1 MLTKW
6 GKTLNPDNLLA
17 EYPRPQ
23 MVRESYLNLNGTWDY
38 AITDSDQFPAAVDGR
53 ILVPFSPEAELSGVG
68 KTLLPR
74 QFLWYR
80 RSIALPEGFFQGRLL
95 LHFGAVDQMATVF
108 LNGEPVGS
116 HVGGY
121 LPFTLDITRMW
132 KTDEVNEL
140 SVCVRD
146 TTDTS
151 WHTRGKQK
159 TNRGGIWYSPQ
170 SGIWQTVWL
179 ESVPERY
186 IQNLRITPDFDA
198 GMVVFQIAANDSQRC
213 SVECDGRIVNGIA
226 NQPIS
231 LMMPD
236 FEPWTPENPRLYPVT
251 VRMGEDAVTS
261 YFGMRKFSVSSDHA
275 GIPGFYLNNQPIF
288 QSGLLDQGYW
298 SDGMLTAPSDDA
310 LIADIQMAKDMGF
323 NMLRKHIKIEPLRW
337 YYHCDR
343 LGMLVWQDMP
353 NGGEK
358 YSWLFISAPTFID
371 LKVSDRRYRCFAR
384 QSKEG
389 REQYKREL
397 DEMLDLLHNVVS
409 LAVWVP
415 FNEGWGQFDA
425 RNVTDH
431 IRSRDNTRPIDSTS
445 GWYDQQC
452 GDFLSRHIYFKDYHF
467 KRDANG
473 RTVAL
478 SEFGGYNFRVQGHAY
493 NEKDFGYK
501 RLTKQSDLEDALRKL
516 YFEQIK
522 PCVAN
527 GLAAAIYTQ
536 LSDVEDE
543 LNGLVTYDREV
554 QKISPEFFSE
564 INRVLKESLQLAGSK
579 EYCKILNL

>member
-6 GKTLNPDNLLA
+6 GKNLNPDNLLA

-23 MVRESYLNLNGTWDY
+23 MVRESYLNLNGYWDY
-38 AITDSDQFPAAVDGR
+38 AITASDQFPVTFDGR

-68 KTLLPR
+68 KTLLPH

-80 RSIALPEGFFQGRLL
+80 RSIALPEGFFKGRLL

-108 LNGEPVGS
+108 LNGAPVGS
-116 HVGGY
+116 HAGGY
-121 LPFTLDITRMW
+121 LPFTLDITRTW

-151 WHTRGKQK
+151 WHSRGKQK

-198 GMVVFQIAANDSQRC
+198 GMVVFEIAANESEVC
-213 SVECDGRIVNGIA
+213 SVECDGRTVNGKA
-226 NQPIS
+226 NHAIN
-231 LMMPD
+231 LMLPD

-261 YFGMRKFSVSSDHA
+261 YFGMRKFSISCDHA
-275 GIPGFYLNNQPIF
+275 GIPRFYLNNQPIF

-384 QSKEG
+384 QAKEG

-467 KRDANG
+467 KRDQNG

-516 YFEQIK
+516 YIEQIQ

-554 QKISPEFFSE
+554 QKLSPVFFSE
-564 INRVLKESLQLAGSK
+564 INRVLKESMQIAGSQ
-579 EYCKILNL
+579 